1 MYDHRDRLIAAQL
14 VGINV
19 CAALFCKSSCMYYT
33 VLPSR
38 ICNRSPGDAS
48 VWSNAIALCSF
59 SHQYRRSGDGGGG
72 GDGDGGGSD
81 LSVGDGVAG
90 GGRGELW
97 RKGKGS
103 LYFTLLPLSLVCRP
117 VPSVVQMGPVGQWN
131 QLHEELHF
139 FPLTLWY

>member
-1 MYDHRDRLIAAQL
+1 
-14 VGINV
+14 
-19 CAALFCKSSCMYYT
+19 MYYT

-97 RKGKGS
+97 RKGQGS
-103 LYFTLLPLSLVCRP
+103 LCFTSASEFGLS
-117 VPSVVQMGPVGQWN
+117 SGPICSADGASGAVD